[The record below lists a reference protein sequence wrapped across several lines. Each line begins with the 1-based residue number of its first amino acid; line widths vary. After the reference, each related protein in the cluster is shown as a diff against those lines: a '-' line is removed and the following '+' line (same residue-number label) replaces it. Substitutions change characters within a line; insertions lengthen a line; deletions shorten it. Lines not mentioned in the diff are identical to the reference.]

1 MTGSL
6 GFAAGIV
13 CTVAIAVAAQTTPPS
28 SQTPSSSADK
38 VTVTGCIERSS
49 ASPSSTPGTTGTSGT
64 TSSPSSSSSS
74 SKFIL
79 NTSPAGSGAAGTSG
93 TTSTSSTPSASASA
107 SAKSY
112 QLDADDS
119 QLTPH
124 VGHKVE
130 ITGTVEG
137 GSSSSRTST
146 SSTGATASSSV
157 SQPKLKVDSVRMIAS
172 SCSQ

>member
-1 MTGSL
+1 MTRSL
-6 GFAAGIV
+6 GFAAAIV

-146 SSTGATASSSV
+146 SS
-157 SQPKLKVDSVRMIAS
+157 
-172 SCSQ
+172 

>member
-1 MTGSL
+1 
-6 GFAAGIV
+6 V
-13 CTVAIAVAAQTTPPS
+13 
-28 SQTPSSSADK
+28 
-38 VTVTGCIERSS
+38 
-49 ASPSSTPGTTGTSGT
+49 
-64 TSSPSSSSSS
+64 
-74 SKFIL
+74 
-79 NTSPAGSGAAGTSG
+79 
-93 TTSTSSTPSASASA
+93 
-107 SAKSY
+107 KSY

-137 GSSSSRTST
+137 GSSSSRSST

-157 SQPKLKVDSVRMIAS
+157 SQPKLKVDSVRMVAS

>member
-1 MTGSL
+1 
-6 GFAAGIV
+6 V
-13 CTVAIAVAAQTTPPS
+13 
-28 SQTPSSSADK
+28 
-38 VTVTGCIERSS
+38 
-49 ASPSSTPGTTGTSGT
+49 
-64 TSSPSSSSSS
+64 
-74 SKFIL
+74 
-79 NTSPAGSGAAGTSG
+79 
-93 TTSTSSTPSASASA
+93 
-107 SAKSY
+107 KSY

-130 ITGTVEG
+130 ISGTVEG

-146 SSTGATASSSV
+146 SSTATASSSA